1 MSNRPFHGFLFQLL
15 IWKSVGTTGNRALKL
30 ANMPSLKVIRLI
42 NERIK
47 INSQSCEKFQTFG
60 KISRLWKSYIFVS
73 FQQSTF
79 KLGSFT
85 NLRALFQGKS
95 TDCPLLFHVKSWK
108 KKPWKG
114 IFSPIIM
121 TFLKAFSS
129 SRVVLHSVFV
139 DHFALWVGRK
149 FNNVVIWLMY

>member
-1 MSNRPFHGFLFQLL
+1 MSNRPFHSFLFQLL
-15 IWKSVGTTGNRALKL
+15 IWKSVSTTGNRALKL

-47 INSQSCEKFQTFG
+47 INSQSCEKFHDFERA
-60 KISRLWKSYIFVS
+60 ISSLVFNKAPSNLAVLPIWGRS
-73 FQQSTF
+73 FKGSRQIVPYCSTS
-79 KLGSFT
+79 K
-85 NLRALFQGKS
+85 
-95 TDCPLLFHVKSWK
+95 VEK

-114 IFSPIIM
+114 IFSPIIV

-129 SRVVLHSVFV
+129 SRVALHSVFV